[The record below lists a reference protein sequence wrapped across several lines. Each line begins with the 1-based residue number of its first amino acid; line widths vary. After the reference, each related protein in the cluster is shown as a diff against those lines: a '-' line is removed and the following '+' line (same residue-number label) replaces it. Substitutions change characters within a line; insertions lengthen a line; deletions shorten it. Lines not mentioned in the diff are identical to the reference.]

1 MAQITKKAAPWLTEQ
16 GLALV
21 TGWARRGLTDEQ
33 LAKNMKIS
41 RSTLSVW
48 RKNYP
53 ELDKALEYNKDIADI
68 QVENSLFKRA
78 TGYDYDEETWFK
90 DKETGELI
98 LTKKITRHVVP
109 DTAAQ
114 IYWLKN
120 RRPDLWR
127 DRPATVANDAENT
140 LINYFDALAEALRE
154 KDNVQPLDDPGG
166 DDSGT

>member
-1 MAQITKKAAPWLTEQ
+1 MAQITRKAAPWLTDK
-16 GLALV
+16 GLALI
-21 TGWARRGLTDEQ
+21 TGWARRGLTDVQ
-33 LAKNMKIS
+33 ISHNMGIS
-41 RSTLSVW
+41 RSTLSIW

-53 ELDKALEYNKDIADI
+53 ALDEVLETNKDIADI

-90 DKETGELI
+90 DKETGEMVLA
-98 LTKKITRHVVP
+98 KKITKHVVP

-140 LINYFDALAEALRE
+140 LINYFDALADAFRD
-154 KDNVQPLDDPGG
+154 KDNTQPTEDPGG
-166 DDSGT
+166 DDNGT